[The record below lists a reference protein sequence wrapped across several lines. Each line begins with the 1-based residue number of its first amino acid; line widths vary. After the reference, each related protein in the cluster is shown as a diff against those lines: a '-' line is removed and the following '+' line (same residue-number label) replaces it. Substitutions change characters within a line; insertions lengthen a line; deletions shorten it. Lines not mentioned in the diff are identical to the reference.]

1 VLPLTPERSSP
12 ATLNLARMRYT
23 RAQAADLTS
32 AILDGADLRGADLTG
47 AKLVRTSFRDAE
59 ISSVIGMET

>member
-1 VLPLTPERSSP
+1 SP

-47 AKLVRTSFRDAE
+47 AKLLRTSFRDAE